1 MVGFCWV
8 RLSFAVLC
16 LAALGWAWLSL
27 VGIVSAGFDPAGMG
41 SGRLSGLAWSGSK
54 SRLDWDQMGFGGLG
68 WRGLNLVGAG
78 LAGKKW
84 DRVSS
89 NFPELGPDWMGSA
102 VLG

>member
-1 MVGFCWV
+1 MFGCAGLGLAGFGWNCFGWV
-8 RLSFAVLC
+8 RSSWYG
-16 LAALGWAWLSL
+16 LGWVVW
-27 VGIVSAGFDPAGMG
+27 VG
-41 SGRLSGLAWSGSK
+41 WSGSE
-54 SRLDWDQMGFGGLG
+54 SRLDWDQMGFAGLG